1 MKELSEATLTTVMQV
16 HNITRIQAQDMWI
29 KVTSFSKIL
38 ERKYVDT
45 YMDNLDTIIT
55 LMQEYKQK
63 VLDTYKKKH
72 PKKPTSIEIEQE
84 HRDAVQL
91 DEWRRGNCSDEVRDY
106 LDKNLQGWRVEQDF
120 DTYVEQLFNI
130 K

>member
-1 MKELSEATLTTVMQV
+1 MVLLSKAYNQQQKTFKMEELSGATLTTVMQV
-16 HNITRIQAQDMWI
+16 HNITRIQAQDMWRKI
-29 KVTSFSKIL
+29 TSFSKIL

-72 PKKPTSIEIEQE
+72 P
-84 HRDAVQL
+84 
-91 DEWRRGNCSDEVRDY
+91 
-106 LDKNLQGWRVEQDF
+106 QGWRVEQDF
-120 DTYVEQLFNI
+120 DTYVDQLETI
-130 K
+130 KL